1 MPCRIIVMEVHMF
14 GEFWKPGSTRS
25 TARMLMT
32 VLVFTAC
39 AGFLLSIH
47 TKYDMPTSWSVTI
60 TGLAT
65 TLAGAW
71 IAGKFRD
78 AK

>member
-1 MPCRIIVMEVHMF
+1 
-14 GEFWKPGSTRS
+14 
-25 TARMLMT
+25 MLMT
-32 VLVFTAC
+32 VLVFVVC